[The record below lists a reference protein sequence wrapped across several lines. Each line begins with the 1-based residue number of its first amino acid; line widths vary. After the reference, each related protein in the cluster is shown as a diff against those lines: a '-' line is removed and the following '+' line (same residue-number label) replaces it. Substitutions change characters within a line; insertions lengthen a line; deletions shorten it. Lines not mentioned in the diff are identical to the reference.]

1 MSETKFRQIA
11 HKIEQRID
19 QGEYPIHS
27 KLPPHRIL
35 ADDLDTT
42 PTTIAKAYNLL
53 AEKGRVESFVGRG
66 TFVKPLAGQADSHDD
81 ENAEYNFSIIQ
92 PYLASNLPYLQKA
105 MEKASRYLDLQLL
118 SYADQ
123 SGHEAHRK
131 VGVTWAK
138 HYGLE
143 GGSVHNT
150 VLTNG
155 AQHGLSLLILML
167 TDVGDTIAV
176 ESHTYPGLIAV
187 AKLLGRKLVGVELD
201 ERGMS
206 PESLRYVIAHYQ
218 PKVVVVTPSHQNPIG
233 VSMDEVRRKE
243 IAEVIEY
250 TGRWL
255 IEDDVFGF
263 LNPQPISAITNYIPH
278 RAFHLSSLS
287 KAISPSLRCGFLKLP
302 DSMVSEVNAHLRAN
316 VWLASPVGYATAD
329 QLIETRDAFRLAR
342 NQRQL
347 AERRQALA
355 QEILGPQVRSTRG
368 YHVWLPLPNHWSPEA
383 FVMEAKNLGIL
394 LQSGN
399 HFSVSGIAT
408 NYVRL
413 SLMSISSEARFKQGL
428 QMLKTLLASE
438 MHAAFP
444 F

>member
-11 HKIEQRID
+11 RKIEQRID
-19 QGEYPIHS
+19 QGEYPLHS

-53 AEKGRVESFVGRG
+53 VEKGRVESFVGRG
-66 TFVKPLAGQADSHDD
+66 TFVKPLAGQTEWHED
-81 ENAEYNFSIIQ
+81 ENSEYNFSIIQ

-105 MEKASRYLDLQLL
+105 MEKASRYLDLPLL

-123 SGHEAHRK
+123 SGHEAHRRI
-131 VGVTWAK
+131 GVTWAQQ
-138 HYGLE
+138 YGLV
-143 GGSVHNT
+143 GGTVHNT
-150 VLTNG
+150 LLTNG

-176 ESHTYPGLIAV
+176 ESYTYPGLVAV
-187 AKLLGRKLVGVELD
+187 ATSLGRKLVGVEMD
-201 ERGMS
+201 DRGMS

-218 PKVVVVTPSHQNPIG
+218 PKVVVVTPSHQNPTG
-233 VSMDEVRRKE
+233 LTMDEDRRRE

-263 LNPQPISAITNYIPH
+263 LNGAPIAAITNFIPH
-278 RAFHLSSLS
+278 RSFHLSSLS

-302 DSMVSEVNAHLRAN
+302 DSMVNELNAHLRAN
-316 VWLASPVGYATAD
+316 VWLASSVGYATAD
-329 QLIETRDAFRLAR
+329 QLIETRDAFRLAKH
-342 NQRQL
+342 QRQL
-347 AERRQALA
+347 AARRQRLA
-355 QEILGPQVRSTRG
+355 KEILGAQISSAGG
-368 YHVWLPLPNHWSPEA
+368 YHIWLALTQQWSADA
-383 FVMEAKNLGIL
+383 FVREAENMGIL

-399 HFSVSGIAT
+399 HFAVAGEAEH
-408 NYVRL
+408 YVRL
-413 SLMSISSEARFKQGL
+413 SLMSISSESRLIQGL
-428 QMLKTLLASE
+428 KILKTLLVSNQQTAISC
-438 MHAAFP
+438 
-444 F
+444 